1 MRRVE
6 SQGSCFDQVLLTVL
20 CRRPNHGLGGLAGAP
35 PPQKPLSLEGGT
47 LQTDLGNGMNEWMQT
62 AFADHLD
69 SARCSALI
77 TEEDLAAGIVAL
89 GGSLALLQVD
99 LAKLA
104 DHHDCLLTK
113 QPLAG

>member
-1 MRRVE
+1 MH
-6 SQGSCFDQVLLTVL
+6 D
-20 CRRPNHGLGGLAGAP
+20 
-35 PPQKPLSLEGGT
+35 
-47 LQTDLGNGMNEWMQT
+47 WMQT
-62 AFADHLD
+62 TFADHLD
-69 SARCSALI
+69 SARCGALI